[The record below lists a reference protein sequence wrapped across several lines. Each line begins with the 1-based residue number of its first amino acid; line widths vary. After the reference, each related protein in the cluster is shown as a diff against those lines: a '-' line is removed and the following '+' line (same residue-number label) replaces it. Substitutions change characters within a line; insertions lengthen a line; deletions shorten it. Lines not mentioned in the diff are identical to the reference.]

1 MSRVES
7 QRPDPHFAVRFEGKQ
22 QDSSV
27 VRLDMSQ
34 ADLGTRV
41 EAIRKR
47 LAGGPHWYLIAHGM
61 QQSKQEGSFT
71 PTLLEPVL
79 SKADGQGLPCY
90 LETFCERNVPFYEAC
105 GFRVQGA
112 GRFPRGGPNFWA
124 MMRAPQ

>member
-1 MSRVES
+1 
-7 QRPDPHFAVRFEGKQ
+7 
-22 QDSSV
+22 
-27 VRLDMSQ
+27 
-34 ADLGTRV
+34 
-41 EAIRKR
+41 

-61 QQSKQEGSFT
+61 EQSKQEGSFT